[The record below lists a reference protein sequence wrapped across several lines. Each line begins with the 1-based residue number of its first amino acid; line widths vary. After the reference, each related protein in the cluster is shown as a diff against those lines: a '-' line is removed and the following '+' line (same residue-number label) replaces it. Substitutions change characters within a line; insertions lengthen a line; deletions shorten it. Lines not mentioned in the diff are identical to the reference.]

1 MKRRLFALSLAVI
14 MLVGILAAC
23 STTGDTG
30 TTSSTP
36 APDTTT
42 AAPDTTE
49 APVAETPATTERA
62 ANDIRVSVA
71 SAPETIDPTMN
82 SSVDGAIY
90 GVHLFEG
97 LMRYKWDGSGVEP
110 GMAESYDI
118 STNAAGD
125 EVWTFHLRSS
135 LWSDGQPVTAYDF
148 EYAYRRLCDPA
159 IAAPYGADMAEFI
172 KNGAAIYAE
181 EKNISELG
189 VKVIDEKTFEV
200 TLEAPCPFFAE
211 IAAFPTFMPIRQD
224 IIEKYGAENWTKGPE
239 SYVTNGPFKM
249 TSFTLDEKFECVPND
264 GYWDTASV
272 KPTKITWLFLADD
285 KTMLAAFLSGE
296 VDFIDDMPIE
306 EIAGLKADGTYEQ
319 INQLGSYYVSF
330 NHDVKPLDDP
340 NVRKALTLA
349 IDVDYIS
356 EVIMDGATVPAEAM
370 VGGEFFTSLYDKEFR
385 PNGNRYINTDEYENN
400 KVLAQQALADAGY
413 PNGVGFPAFT
423 YLTNEST
430 VHVTIAEAIQ
440 SMWKEVLGVN
450 IEIGVAEWNS
460 FLFDRREGNYQ
471 IARNGWVGDY
481 NDPMTM
487 LSLFL
492 STSGNNDGNYNSS
505 EFDALIASSNVEQD
519 PAKRDALLHQAE
531 DVLIGKDWAAAPIY
545 YYVDR
550 VAASKNLKNWGITP
564 LGYKFFAGATI
575 G

>member
-1 MKRRLFALSLAVI
+1 MKRRLFALSVAVI
-14 MLVGILAAC
+14 MLVGLLAAC
-23 STTGDTG
+23 ATTGDPS
-30 TTSSTP
+30 TTT
-36 APDTTT
+36 APDTTST
-42 AAPDTTE
+42 TAPDTTE
-49 APVAETPATTERA
+49 TPAGDTPAVVERTP
-62 ANDIRVSVA
+62 NEIRASVA

-97 LMRYKWDGSGVEP
+97 LMRYKWDGSGVEY

-118 STNAAGD
+118 STNDAGD
-125 EVWTFHLRSS
+125 EVWTFHLRNS

-159 IAAPYGADMAEFI
+159 SAAPYGADMAEFI

-181 EKNISELG
+181 ELTISELG

-200 TLEAPCPFFAE
+200 TLAAPCPFFAE

-224 IIEKYGAENWTKGPE
+224 IVEKYGVENWTKTPE

-249 TSFTLDEKFECVPND
+249 SGFTLDEKMECVPND
-264 GYWDTASV
+264 GYWDAASV

-285 KTMLAAFLSGE
+285 KAMLASFLSGD

-306 EIAGLKADGTYEQ
+306 EIAGLKTDGTYDQ
-319 INQLGSYYVSF
+319 INQLGTYYVSL

-340 NVRKALTLA
+340 NVRKALSLA
-349 IDVDYIS
+349 IDVTYIS
-356 EVIMDGATVPAEAM
+356 EVIMDGATVPAEAI

-385 PNGNRYINTDEYENN
+385 PNGNRYIKSDDYENN

-413 PNGVGFPAFT
+413 PNGEGFPTFT

-430 VHVTIAEAIQ
+430 VHVAIAEAIQ
-440 SMWKEVLGVN
+440 NMWKEVLGIN

-460 FLFDRREGNYQ
+460 FLFDRREGNFQ
-471 IARNGWVGDY
+471 MARNGWIGDY

-492 STSGNNDGNYNSS
+492 STSGNNDGNYNNP
-505 EFDALIASSNVEQD
+505 EYDALIAASNKEQD

-531 DVLIGKDWAAAPIY
+531 DLMIGQDWALAPIY

-550 VAASKNLKNWGITP
+550 IAASKDLKNWGITP
-564 LGYKFFAGATI
+564 LGYKFFAGATK